1 MPRQLHPVFTR
12 ARPVRA
18 RAWLGA
24 ALLVV
29 LVAALCGAA
38 TLALPQAARAE
49 AAPGAFVWSAPWLFG
64 TTDFSSVVDLVKAR
78 RGLSTRPATRATV
91 RRAAPR
97 SSPVCV
103 PPTARRSGGRPAPA
117 STSRPRPAT
126 PAATS
131 CWRAPRPATSS
142 SSNTGPNGSV
152 AWSRTWGGAST
163 LETAT
168 DVALASDGSVYVSGM
183 RRTGATGRDA
193 VVICLSPGGVV
204 RWRHLTATKGDDIA
218 EAVTTD
224 AAGNAYVTGSRE
236 GGASDSVWTTY
247 KLSPR
252 GKRLWWRNVTFISS
266 NTFGSG
272 RWLRVRGDALYVV
285 AQRGTTTSRFA
296 AMKLSLGGK
305 ERWLKGSYVLPAPA
319 QFADATVD
327 ARGRLYIVG
336 HLQPTGTPGVTA
348 QGELLVCRADGTIAW
363 HDEFEDPLGVFDT
376 GFSGVVVDAAQR
388 AYCSGYMA
396 TAAGNVDL
404 AAVVVR
410 YQADAGIETIWRW
423 DGGVG
428 GVNGFGPLLR
438 DPVLIAGA
446 QVTTAAGSQAMVQ
459 RLKP

>member
-64 TTDFSSVVDLVKAR
+64 TTDFSSVVDLVKGPSGSVYAAGHTGYSQASSTAFVAR
-78 RGLSTRPATRATV
+78 LRTGDGSQVWRKTRAGV
-91 RRAAPR
+91 YLAAAAGDAGR
-97 SSPVCV
+97 NVV
-103 PPTARRSGGRPAPA
+103 LAGTKARDIVVIKYR
-117 STSRPRPAT
+117 
-126 PAATS
+126 
-131 CWRAPRPATSS
+131 
-142 SSNTGPNGSV
+142 PNGSV

-193 VVICLSPGGVV
+193 VVVCLSPGGVV

-224 AAGNAYVTGSRE
+224 GAGNAYVTGSRE

-272 RWLRVRGDALYVV
+272 RWSRVRGDALYVV

-319 QFADATVD
+319 LFTDATVD